1 MTGTQYELRVTGA
14 AQRQLGRLPE
24 RVAAAVVAFV
34 VGPLADRPRAVGH
47 PLRRELAGQWSARCG
62 AYRVLYE
69 IDDDSSTVIVLRI
82 DHRADI
88 YRPR

>member
-1 MTGTQYELRVTGA
+1 MTAPQHQLRVAGA
-14 AQRQLGRLPE
+14 AQRQLDRLPE
-24 RVAAAVVAFV
+24 RVAAAVVSFM
-34 VGPLADRPRAVGH
+34 VGPLVERPRAVGH

-62 AYRVLYE
+62 AYRVVYE
-69 IDDDSSTVIVLRI
+69 VDETASVITVLRI

>member
-1 MTGTQYELRVTGA
+1 MTGAQFGLRMAGA
-14 AQRQLGRLPE
+14 AQRQLDRLPE
-24 RVAAAVVAFV
+24 RVAAAVVSFV
-34 VGPLADRPRAVGH
+34 VGPLAERPRAVGH

-69 IDDDSSTVIVLRI
+69 VDDDTRMVTVLRI

>member
-1 MTGTQYELRVTGA
+1 MTAAPYELRVAGS
-14 AQRQLGRLPE
+14 AQRQLDRLTE
-24 RVAAAVVAFV
+24 RVAAAVVSFM
-34 VGPLADRPRAVGH
+34 VGPLVERPRAVGH

-62 AYRVLYE
+62 AYRVLYDV
-69 IDDDSSTVIVLRI
+69 DDETRVITVLRI

>member
-1 MTGTQYELRVTGA
+1 MTGAQFGLRMAGA
-14 AQRQLGRLPE
+14 AQRQLDRLPE
-24 RVAAAVVAFV
+24 RVAAAVVSFV
-34 VGPLADRPRAVGH
+34 VGPLAERPRAVGH

-69 IDDDSSTVIVLRI
+69 VDEEARMVTVLRI